1 MDITEIEAGAVGRWV
16 IVTLTGGVHVL
27 DVPPDGRAT
36 WSTTT
41 YRTRGGKP
49 QPAGTK
55 VWELVAWGSYDVL
68 TGMREGISVGE
79 SVVFVTEPLR
89 PDGSAT
95 AAISTP
101 VVSITEVDG
110 DQPAPSRA

>member
-1 MDITEIEAGAVGRWV
+1 MDVQEIDSGAVGRWV
-16 IVTLTGGVHVL
+16 IVTVTGGVHVL

-41 YRTRGGKP
+41 YRTRAGKP
-49 QPAGTK
+49 EPAGTT

-68 TGMREGISVGE
+68 TGMREGIAVGE
-79 SVVFVTEPLR
+79 SVVFVTEPLKA
-89 PDGSAT
+89 DGSAT

-101 VVSITEVDG
+101 VVSITQVDG
-110 DQPAPSRA
+110 DQPSPLRV